1 MTEREIIEYHLIEAL
16 RALEAEENGE
26 LELAGYLR
34 AQTKSRLM
42 NMSDKEL
49 WELAN
54 VTAALPDKSVSDA
67 FNELKATR
75 EELRS
80 KTLGWEQT
88 LGFSRLSRIN
98 HN

>member
-1 MTEREIIEYHLIEAL
+1 MTEREIIEYHLVEAL

-26 LELAGYLR
+26 LELAQYLR

-54 VTAALPDKSVSDA
+54 ITAAPPEKPVSQA
-67 FNELKATR
+67 FKELKATR
-75 EELRS
+75 EDLRN
-80 KTLGWEQT
+80 KTLGWERM
-88 LGFSRLSRIN
+88 LGFTPIMQTS